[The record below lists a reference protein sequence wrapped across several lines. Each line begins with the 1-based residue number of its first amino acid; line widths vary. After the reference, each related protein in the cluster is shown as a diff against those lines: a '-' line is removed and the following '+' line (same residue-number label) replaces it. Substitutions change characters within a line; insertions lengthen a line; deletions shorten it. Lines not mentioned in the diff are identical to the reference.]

1 MIWELEHLSC
11 EDRLGELCCSDKSR
25 EVSGEILQQPYSTYG
40 GYNSELEKDFL
51 HEHAMNSYR

>member
-11 EDRLGELCCSDKSR
+11 EDRLGELGSDKSR
-25 EVSGEILQQPYSTYG
+25 QVSGEILQQPYSTYG
-40 GYNSELEKDFL
+40 GYKSKLEKDFL